1 MFDVVAE
8 ELRKGFEQ
16 GDREPLD
23 GEGLRLIT
31 HRVITLVK
39 FPIFPVG
46 ILGAHYF
53 TETVSQTVDRFDD
66 VYSQLCRSC

>member
-16 GDREPLD
+16 GDRESLD

-39 FPIFPVG
+39 FPIFPIG
-46 ILGAHYF
+46 ILGALYF
-53 TETVSQTVDRFDD
+53 TEIICQAVDSFDD
-66 VYSQLCRSC
+66 LFNQ